1 MRPARSRT
9 ARAAVALTTSAVVA
23 LAASGCAARFDR
35 PPAGTQAVDQGGVT
49 PDQGGVP
56 VVPGGPPGGTTGAA
70 APSAT
75 TAPTQGPVTTG
86 GTTGG
91 TTGTTGGSATGG
103 TSGSTGGSTGGPID
117 PGPTTGIKGTTI
129 TVGLFV
135 PKTGAAPVPPTV
147 DAQAQNYF
155 DYVKS
160 KGGLN
165 GRNVTI
171 KIYDTGSTEAGA
183 RSAVQQA
190 VSDGIFAAVS
200 LDRLTVEARL
210 TAELHAAHIPH
221 LVAQL
226 PPATTVPDD
235 AFYIGMNQLHHGPQI
250 ADYMVHTLHK
260 AKLGVIIE
268 TDPGLNA
275 ARDAFVKE
283 AGALGASV
291 YKNTINPDQT
301 DYTAQVNALCAS
313 KAETTWLYMAP
324 TPAVNIAV
332 EYRQLC
338 PAQKMTWVGNSISW
352 GFNLVLTPAAG
363 ALDGAKVFSPWGG
376 LRDPRY
382 ATFNKVD
389 DDGQTE
395 AIITARDVTE
405 RRMADEALRESEER
419 YRGLVQASPD
429 AVALMGLDGHI
440 LLCNEQAA
448 ALHGFKAVENLVG
461 LNGFHFIAPDHPGGC
476 SGRNRDQGRVR
487 RAAPG
492 RLTFPR

>member
-1 MRPARSRT
+1 MRPARL
-9 ARAAVALTTSAVVA
+9 AVAPLAAAVALSSA
-23 LAASGCAARFDR
+23 GCAARFDR
-35 PPAGTQAVDQGGVT
+35 PAQGTQQVDQSGLT

-56 VVPGGPPGGTTGAA
+56 GAPSAGPGTTGGEVPGITPSLGPG
-70 APSAT
+70 AP
-75 TAPTQGPVTTG
+75 V

-91 TTGTTGGSATGG
+91 TTGTTGGTSSTGTTGTTGG
-103 TSGSTGGSTGGPID
+103 GSTGGSTGSVPAGA
-117 PGPTTGIKGTTI
+117 TTGIKGTTI

-160 KGGLN
+160 KGGIN

-200 LDRLTVEARL
+200 LDRLTVEAKL
-210 TAELHAAHIPH
+210 TAELHNAHIPH

-226 PPATTVPDD
+226 PPATTIPDD

-250 ADYMVHTLHK
+250 ADYMTHVLKKTK
-260 AKLGVIIE
+260 VGVVIE

-275 ARDAFVKE
+275 ARDAFTKR
-283 AGALGASV
+283 AQADGASV
-291 YKNTINPDQT
+291 YKNTIDPSQN
-301 DYTAQVNALCAS
+301 DYSAQVSALCAS

-324 TPAVNIAV
+324 TPAINIAV

-338 PAQKMTWVGNSISW
+338 PTQKMVWVGNNISW
-352 GFNLVLTPAAG
+352 GFNLALSPAAG

-382 ATFNKVD
+382 ATFNQVD
-389 DDGQTE
+389 TAGQTD
-395 AIITARDVTE
+395 RDK
-405 RRMADEALRESEER
+405 DI
-419 YRGLVQASPD
+419 GLAAWGFGQV
-429 AVALMGLDGHI
+429 L
-440 LLCNEQAA
+440 AA
-448 ALHGFKAVENLVG
+448 AIKDAGPNL
-461 LNGFHFIAPDHPGGC
+461 
-476 SGRNRDQGRVR
+476 GRNSFLVAMQNLRTGTKDVVTGASMCWPPLDFTGGKRYGSGDRTIVMTVQGTGATAIWATESDYRS
-487 RAAPG
+487 
-492 RLTFPR
+492 TF

>member
-1 MRPARSRT
+1 MRPARSRSS
-9 ARAAVALTTSAVVA
+9 RVA
-23 LAASGCAARFDR
+23 LALGSTALLALTASGCAARFDR
-35 PPAGTQAVDQGGVT
+35 PPPGTQSLDQGGGLPVDQGGLPIT
-49 PDQGGVP
+49 PTGQ
-56 VVPGGPPGGTTGAA
+56 PGTGTTGLTG
-70 APSAT
+70 T
-75 TAPTQGPVTTG
+75 TSGTTGVQQGPSTTG

-91 TTGTTGGSATGG
+91 TTTTGGTA
-103 TSGSTGGSTGGPID
+103 GGSTGTAGGGTTGSVP
-117 PGPTTGIKGTTI
+117 PGSTTGINGTTI

-135 PKTGAAPVPPTV
+135 PKTGAAPVPATV

-155 DYVKS
+155 DYVRE
-160 KGGLN
+160 KGGIN
-165 GRNVTI
+165 GRNVKI

-183 RSAVQQA
+183 RTAVQQA

-226 PPATTVPDD
+226 PPSTTIPDD

-250 ADYMVHTLHK
+250 ADYMVHNLRKTK
-260 AKLGVIIE
+260 VGVIIE

-275 ARDAFVKE
+275 ARDAFVTR
-283 AGALGASV
+283 AQANGATV
-291 YKNTINPDQT
+291 YKNVINPADS

-338 PAQKMTWVGNSISW
+338 PAQKMTWVGNNISW

-382 ATFNKVD
+382 TTFNQVNKE
-389 DDGQTE
+389 GQTD
-395 AIITARDVTE
+395 RDK
-405 RRMADEALRESEER
+405 DI
-419 YRGLVQASPD
+419 GLAAWGFGQV
-429 AVALMGLDGHI
+429 L
-440 LLCNEQAA
+440 AA
-448 ALHGFKAVENLVG
+448 AIKQAGPAL
-461 LNGFHFIAPDHPGGC
+461 
-476 SGRNRDQGRVR
+476 GRNSFLVAMQALKTGTTDQVTGTAMCWPPLDFTGGKRYGSGDRSIVMTVQGTGATAIWATESDYR
-487 RAAPG
+487 S
-492 RLTFPR
+492 TF

>member
-1 MRPARSRT
+1 VRPARSRSSRL
-9 ARAAVALTTSAVVA
+9 AVSVGAAALLTVT
-23 LAASGCAARFDR
+23 ASGCAARFDR
-35 PPAGTQAVDQGGVT
+35 PTAGSEVVDQSGLT
-49 PDQGGVP
+49 PDQGGVA
-56 VVPGGPPGGTTGAA
+56 V
-70 APSAT
+70 APSA
-75 TAPTQGPVTTG
+75 QPV

-91 TTGTTGGSATGG
+91 TLPTAGPSLGPGGTGTGGASGTSGSTTTGTAGGSATGG
-103 TSGSTGGSTGGPID
+103 TTGPVA
-117 PGPTTGIKGTTI
+117 PGATTGIKGSTI

-200 LDRLTVEARL
+200 LDRLTVEAKL

-226 PPATTVPDD
+226 PPSTTIPDD

-250 ADYMVHTLHK
+250 ADYMVHVLNKTK
-260 AKLGVIIE
+260 VASIIE

-275 ARDAFVKE
+275 ARDAFVNRAK
-283 AGALGASV
+283 ADGAAV
-291 YKNTINPDQT
+291 TYKTAIDPSQNDF
-301 DYTAQVNALCAS
+301 TAQVNALCAS

-324 TPAVNIAV
+324 TPAINIAV

-338 PAQKMTWVGNSISW
+338 PTQKMTWVGNNISW
-352 GFNLVLTPAAG
+352 GFNLVLSPAAG

-382 ATFNKVD
+382 ATFNQVD
-389 DDGQTE
+389 TAGQTD
-395 AIITARDVTE
+395 RDKDV
-405 RRMADEALRESEER
+405 
-419 YRGLVQASPD
+419 GLAAWGFGQV
-429 AVALMGLDGHI
+429 L
-440 LLCNEQAA
+440 AA
-448 ALHGFKAVENLVG
+448 AIKNAGPAL
-461 LNGFHFIAPDHPGGC
+461 
-476 SGRNRDQGRVR
+476 GRNSFLVAMQNLRTGKTDEVTGTAMCWPPLDFTGGKRYGSGDRSIVMTVQGTGSTAIWATESDYRSS
-487 RAAPG
+487 
-492 RLTFPR
+492 F